1 MNVLIILRS
10 LTCDPVRSSQRWGLA
25 GAIAAG
31 EGLPGAGRE
40 EL

>member
-10 LTCDPVRSSQRWGLA
+10 LTCDPVRQRWGLA

-31 EGLPGAGRE
+31 ESLQGEGRE